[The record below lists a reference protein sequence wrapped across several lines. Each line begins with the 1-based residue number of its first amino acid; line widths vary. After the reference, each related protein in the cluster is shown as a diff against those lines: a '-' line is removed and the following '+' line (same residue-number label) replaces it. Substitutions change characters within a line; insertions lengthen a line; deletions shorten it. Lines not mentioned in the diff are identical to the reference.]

1 MQPNPLQPQ
10 PSSFNPN
17 TQQAKQKKLIRLII
31 ILAVVTVVVL
41 ILVALLAPKD
51 IANEKLSLALA
62 RHQEISRVLD
72 EYSENAR
79 SAGTRQLVANAKL
92 VVLSGT
98 ADLTSSGVSVS
109 TAQADSVKIAGIDD
123 TLLEASRNN
132 AFDEAIT
139 QFVTSN
145 LEVNAAEF
153 NSVKD
158 SLSEQHVE
166 VVERL
171 LNDYDS
177 LL

>member
-10 PSSFNPN
+10 PSGFNPN
-17 TQQAKQKKLIRLII
+17 ATQAKQRKLIRLII
-31 ILAVVTVVVL
+31 ILAAITVVVL

-51 IANEKLSLALA
+51 TVNEKLSLSLG
-62 RHQEISRVLD
+62 RHQEVSRVLD
-72 EYSENAR
+72 EYSDNAR
-79 SAGTRQLVANAKL
+79 SNETRQLVANTKL

-98 ADLTSSGVSVS
+98 ADLTSTGVSVS
-109 TAQADSVKIAGIDD
+109 TAQADSVKIANIDD

-139 QFVTSN
+139 QFIASN
-145 LEVNAAEF
+145 LEVNSAEL

-158 SLSEQHVE
+158 SLSEQHLE

-171 LNDYDS
+171 LSDYDS